1 MSESITSRQE
11 RGVNVMAV
19 DRPASSRGQPTIRDV
34 AAAAGVSIGTVSRVA
49 GGSARVA
56 EETRARVLAAM
67 AMVGYQPNAAA
78 RAMRTNKTKTIGFLM
93 PDISNPVFSK
103 VALGAQSVL
112 GPAGYTLFALSSNR
126 SPAQEVEYLQAVRQR
141 QMDGLI
147 VTLADETATAT
158 LEELRRMRVPV
169 VLLDRDV
176 DIGADVVFSD
186 HVIAIETIVGHLV
199 ALGHRRIG
207 LVTAS
212 EKIRPGRERVRG
224 FRGALAAAGLAVD
237 DWLVRAQRQSAEYG
251 ASETH
256 DLLTGR
262 DPPTAI
268 IAAGSDI
275 FYGAMKAVRLL
286 RREIPRQLSFVGAD
300 DLLLSEVIGP
310 PITVID
316 RDMVEVGR
324 EAGRLLLDRLS
335 GVTLPPRHIM
345 LASSV
350 VLRDSIAVPARA

>member
-1 MSESITSRQE
+1 MPHSNAPRRTEN
-11 RGVNVMAV
+11 VNVVAGPPETV
-19 DRPASSRGQPTIRDV
+19 RGHPTIRDV

-49 GGSARVA
+49 GGSTRVA

-67 AMVGYQPNAAA
+67 AEVGYQPNVAA

-93 PDISNPVFSK
+93 PDIANPVFSK

-126 SPAQEVEYLQAVRQR
+126 SPAQEVEYIHAVRQR

-147 VTLADETATAT
+147 VTLADESSTPT
-158 LEELRRMRVPV
+158 LDELRRMRVPV

-176 DIGADVVFSD
+176 DVGADVVFSD
-186 HVIAIETIVGHLV
+186 HIGSMETIVGHLV

-207 LVTAS
+207 LVGAS

-224 FRGALAAAGLAVD
+224 FRQALAAAGIAVD
-237 DWLVRAQRQSAEYG
+237 DWLIRAGMQSAEHG
-251 ASETH
+251 SAETH
-256 DLLTGR
+256 DLLTGAV
-262 DPPTAI
+262 PPTAL

-275 FYGAMKAVRLL
+275 FYGAMRAVRQL
-286 RREIPRQLSFVGAD
+286 RLEIPRDLSFVGAD

-310 PITVID
+310 RITVID

-324 EAGRLLLDRLS
+324 EAGRLLLERLR
-335 GVTLPPRHIM
+335 GIALPPRRIM
-345 LASSV
+345 LPSRV
-350 VLRDSIAVPARA
+350 VLRDSIAPPGRA

>member
-1 MSESITSRQE
+1 MTGDSKYETVGR
-11 RGVNVMAV
+11 VNVMAS
-19 DRPASSRGQPTIRDV
+19 DQPIGSRRQPTIREV
-34 AAAAGVSIGTVSRVA
+34 AAAAGVSISTVSRVA

-56 EETRARVLAAM
+56 GETRAKVLAAM
-67 AMVGYQPNAAA
+67 ASVGYQPNAAA

-93 PDISNPVFSK
+93 PDIANPVFSK
-103 VALGAQSVL
+103 VALGAESVL

-126 SPAQEVEYLQAVRQR
+126 SPDREVEYLQAVRQR

-147 VTLADETATAT
+147 VTLADETAAT
-158 LEELRRMRVPV
+158 TIEELRRMRVPV

-176 DIGADVVFSD
+176 DVGADVVFSD
-186 HVIAIETIVGHLV
+186 HMLAMETVIGHLI

-224 FRGALAAAGLAVD
+224 FRRALGEAGIPVD
-237 DWLVRAQRQSAEYG
+237 EWLIRARTQSAEYG

-256 DLLTGR
+256 DLLTGA

-268 IAAGSDI
+268 VAAGSDI
-275 FYGAMKAVRLL
+275 FYGAFKAVRLL
-286 RREIPRQLSFVGAD
+286 RREVPRDLSFVGAD
-300 DLLLSEVIGP
+300 DLLLSEVVGP
-310 PITVID
+310 PVTIID

-324 EAGRLLLDRLS
+324 EAGRLLLDRLN
-335 GVTLPPRHIM
+335 GIVFPPRRV
-345 LASSV
+345 LLPSTV
-350 VLRDSIAVPARA
+350 VLRNSIAAPRHH